1 MKPAI
6 LVCDDHPMLRAAVTQ
21 TLAAEFPGH
30 AIVEADSFPA
40 AWALC
45 KEHAP
50 VAIVS
55 DLMMPGV
62 EPLAG
67 IAGLMA
73 AAPDAPILAFTG
85 SADNALMVELLQR
98 GVHGFLV
105 KSSSGELIAA
115 TVRLLLS
122 GGRYIPPEIMALV
135 GEREAERSPPKGLAE
150 ITQRQ
155 RDVLALVAE
164 GKSNKE
170 IARLLDV
177 APSTVKSHLETAMR
191 LLDAATRTQAALRA
205 RELGL
210 V

>member
-1 MKPAI
+1 MKRAI
-6 LVCDDHPMLRAAVTQ
+6 LVCDDHPMLLAAVAQ
-21 TLAAEFPGH
+21 VLANAFPDH
-30 AIVEADSFPA
+30 AIIKASCFPD
-40 AWALC
+40 AWDLA
-45 KEHAP
+45 KEHDPAS
-50 VAIVS
+50 IVS
-55 DLMMPGV
+55 DLMMPGA
-62 EPLAG
+62 EPLVG
-67 IAGLMA
+67 VLGLIK
-73 AAPDAPILAFTG
+73 AAPDARILAFTG
-85 SADNALMVELLQR
+85 SADDALMVELLQR

-105 KSSSGELIAA
+105 KSSDGELIAA

-135 GEREAERSPPKGLAE
+135 TAPREMEVTRFVDLS
-150 ITQRQ
+150 QRQ
-155 RDVLALVAE
+155 REVLAFVAE

-170 IARLLDV
+170 IARLLAV